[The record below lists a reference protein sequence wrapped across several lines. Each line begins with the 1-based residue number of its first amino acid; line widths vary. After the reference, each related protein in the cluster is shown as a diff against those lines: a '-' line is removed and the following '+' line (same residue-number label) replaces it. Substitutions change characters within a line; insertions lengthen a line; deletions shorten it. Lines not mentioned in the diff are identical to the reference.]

1 MKNKK
6 YNNFRRLS
14 LLLLC
19 FHNFNLI
26 LATDSLAKAN
36 LEQTNPKKEIDPQ
49 LIDTIK
55 KTLSAFHKLE
65 KRVFGP
71 QSPFTDYLQI
81 RDCLDYVKKAFDEK
95 LSDPFFFKNEHEIKL
110 LLNKSLVII
119 DYFINLFEA
128 QEPKTLITALKKR
141 NNQQVTDLLANK
153 NLLEFKLKNS
163 NKLELEE
170 VLTKVEERLTIFTP
184 LAEDYGRSFLQKLV
198 RNIEYYDKKTNF
210 SNKTKETIS
219 SFYAPVTG
227 IARVVHIYLNVY
239 NVISSKKGKKE
250 GTAIGN
256 KLEELTNY
264 LDQNDIFKN
273 VFLID
278 FIGKPLYDSYIA
290 LSSDGEENELFKN
303 FIKNRRNDLDKYVS
317 KPIKNIYKKIGGTII
332 EQNYSEVSDGWTKP
346 KYTFDDVIGLEEI
359 KAELEYKILSP
370 IRQGVKNDEPYI
382 IPHGWLFEGISR
394 SGKSFMAEA
403 LAGELQKIIPDS
415 KFYLVTARDILKA
428 GFKNI
433 FQWSKRHAPM
443 VMIIDE
449 IDLCDLTRDGNNK
462 DKLMEALVYLSSL
475 NDIKSKKPVIVIGA
489 TNKIDKLDSALRQNG
504 RFSEEIPFTYPSLEE
519 RKRFLDITLKKERI
533 SIDEN
538 NLVDICNRLENQSFE
553 TVKSCINDAINRADN
568 CPPQYENFIQAIDN
582 LVHGIKPYG
591 KSTCSKNELAMASC
605 YQLGKSFMLC
615 QNNFN
620 KFLKSRLTILPVRTK
635 PSSDCKD
642 LKTIATLGEIFNLEK
657 NNIESKDSLMTEVR
671 FLVAG
676 RITQEVIFD
685 QANLNYRE
693 YDQTKALEIL
703 TKIFSNGI
711 DDKFLQKDK
720 KEEIQLKAFNEYEKI
735 KEEVRE
741 IIEINKDKIINAT
754 KFLLSDDANYTID
767 CQDLL
772 KFFISSEQEL
782 KDLLEKLNS

>member
-1 MKNKK
+1 
-6 YNNFRRLS
+6 
-14 LLLLC
+14 
-19 FHNFNLI
+19 
-26 LATDSLAKAN
+26 
-36 LEQTNPKKEIDPQ
+36 
-49 LIDTIK
+49 
-55 KTLSAFHKLE
+55 
-65 KRVFGP
+65 
-71 QSPFTDYLQI
+71 
-81 RDCLDYVKKAFDEK
+81 
-95 LSDPFFFKNEHEIKL
+95 
-110 LLNKSLVII
+110 
-119 DYFINLFEA
+119 
-128 QEPKTLITALKKR
+128 
-141 NNQQVTDLLANK
+141 
-153 NLLEFKLKNS
+153 
-163 NKLELEE
+163 
-170 VLTKVEERLTIFTP
+170 
-184 LAEDYGRSFLQKLV
+184 
-198 RNIEYYDKKTNF
+198 
-210 SNKTKETIS
+210 
-219 SFYAPVTG
+219 
-227 IARVVHIYLNVY
+227 
-239 NVISSKKGKKE
+239 
-250 GTAIGN
+250 
-256 KLEELTNY
+256 
-264 LDQNDIFKN
+264 
-273 VFLID
+273 
-278 FIGKPLYDSYIA
+278 
-290 LSSDGEENELFKN
+290 
-303 FIKNRRNDLDKYVS
+303 YVS

-332 EQNYSEVSDGWTKP
+332 EQNYSEGGDGWTKP
-346 KYTFDDVIGLEEI
+346 RYTFDDIIGLEEI
-359 KAELEYKILSP
+359 KAELEYKVLSP

-403 LAGELQKIIPDS
+403 LAGELQKIIPDF
-415 KFYLVTARDILKA
+415 KFYLVTARDILEA
-428 GFKNI
+428 GFKRI
-433 FQWSKRHAPM
+433 FEFPKENAPM

-462 DKLMEALVYLSSL
+462 DKLMEALVHLSSL

-489 TNKIDKLDSALRQNG
+489 TNKVDKLDSALRQNG

-553 TVKSCINDAINRADN
+553 TVKSCIYDAIHRANN

-591 KSTCSKNELAMASC
+591 KSTCGQDELAMASC
-605 YQLGKSFMLC
+605 YQVGKSFMLY
-615 QNNFN
+615 QNNLN

-676 RITQEVIFD
+676 RITQEVILG

-720 KEEIQLKAFNEYEKI
+720 KEEIQLKAFNEYENIQK
-735 KEEVRE
+735 EVRE

-754 KFLLSDDANYTID
+754 KFLLSDDVNYTID

-772 KFFISSEQEL
+772 KFFISEQEL